1 MDRRCRSR
9 RADFSASRLDF
20 SAGVSFSRR
29 RAREAGALRS
39 ESAIVDT
46 VESTVEGSVDSPT
59 AVIPSSGFAG
69 GDGRVRGSSFASP
82 FTSSTA
88 FSGVGAADSGTSSE
102 VVNRFFAGFVAA
114 AGDSPISPAMSS
126 AILSAVGGAVDG
138 AGLGLSPPG
147 VSPGPGS
154 RSPRRGWF
162 AGGAHATRNFS

>member
-46 VESTVEGSVDSPT
+46 VESTVDSVDSPT
-59 AVIPSSGFAG
+59 AVIPSSGFEG
-69 GDGRVRGSSFASP
+69 GDGRVRESSFASP
-82 FTSSTA
+82 FSSSTA

-102 VVNRFFAGFVAA
+102 VANRFFAGFVAA